1 MAVLSVETK
10 KISELEAASSCAS
23 NDTFVLDTALS
34 GTQKLTYSNLIG
46 SVKSTMNV
54 PAGADTLLANT
65 TISATYE
72 NEAAKVAASSLA
84 YDLNSRLAAAEREC
98 NCIHGVLAYG
108 IEWTL
113 TNLLAKIRAE
123 KFNDFAIGDYIVVS
137 DIKWCVAA
145 KYYWTANE
153 LPDGDAPH
161 VVLMP
166 AAKLGGQNYKYNSS
180 NTNAGGFN
188 ASELATTVTTTL
200 YNALPSALRAACL
213 SVNSYESTKTSTSK
227 FSRKIKLLTE
237 RQTTGLHFRSVT
249 GGACYEQLPLCR
261 SMSFLGN
268 GGSFWLL
275 DPVDDETTS
284 FCCWRQDYQAV
295 INNSASSSYGVRPII
310 TIG

>member
-10 KISELEAASSCAS
+10 KISELEAATTLNANSL
-23 NDTFVLDTALS
+23 FVADMPTV
-34 GTQKLTYSNLIG
+34 GTQKLAYNDLVGNIKDSLQIPRAADA
-46 SVKSTMNV
+46 V
-54 PAGADTLLANT
+54 PT
-65 TISATYE
+65 SAIATEYT
-72 NEAAKVAASSLA
+72 NSQAQVAAASQG
-84 YDLNSRLAAAEREC
+84 YDLNARLSVIEREQ
-98 NCIHGVLAYG
+98 NCIYGVLAHG

-123 KFNDFAIGDYIVVS
+123 KFNDFAIGDYITVS

-166 AAKLGGQNYKYNSS
+166 AARLGGQNYKYNSS

-213 SVNSYESTKTSTSK
+213 SVNSYESTKSGTTK
-227 FSRKIKLLTE
+227 YSRKIKLLTE
-237 RQTTGLHFRSVT
+237 RQATGLHFRST
-249 GGACYEQLPLCR
+249 NGGACYEQLPLCR

-275 DPVDDETTS
+275 DPVDGETTS

-295 INNSASSSYGVRPII
+295 VNNSASSSYGVRPII

>member
-10 KISELEAASSCAS
+10 KISELEAATTLNANSL
-23 NDTFVLDTALS
+23 FVADMPTV
-34 GTQKLTYSNLIG
+34 GTQKLAYSDLVGNIKDSLQIPRAADA
-46 SVKSTMNV
+46 V
-54 PAGADTLLANT
+54 PT
-65 TISATYE
+65 SAIATEYT
-72 NEAAKVAASSLA
+72 NSQVQVAAASQG
-84 YDLNSRLAAAEREC
+84 YDLNARLSAIEREQ
-98 NCIHGVLAYG
+98 NCIYGVLAYG

-123 KFNDFAIGDYIVVS
+123 KFNDFAIGDYITAN

-145 KYYWTANE
+145 KYYWTNNE

-161 VVLMP
+161 AVLMP
-166 AAKLGGQNYKYNSS
+166 AARLGEQNYRYNST

-200 YNALPSALRAACL
+200 YNALPSALRSVCL
-213 SVNSYESTKTSTSK
+213 SVNSYESTKSGTTK
-227 FSRKIKLLTE
+227 YSRKIKLLSE
-237 RQTTGLHFRSVT
+237 RQATGLHFRST
-249 GGACYEQLPLCR
+249 TAGACYEQLPLCK
-261 SMSFLGN
+261 SMSFLAN

-275 DPVDDETTS
+275 DPADAENTS

-295 INNSASSSYGVRPII
+295 INNNASSSYGVRPII